1 MECRTRRPSV
11 SEWLEDELDEAP
23 RRRTR
28 SRRRRDDDEP
38 EGDDRLDA
46 ITSAISMLEERLDGA
61 SQKNIKSRP
70 GRRAQRDDHDLS
82 DVISQITGQ
91 QDALDYQFEGQN
103 VANIQKMQNQIRDLR
118 SVVEA
123 TTRGSS
129 FPGMGNDIHALQQHL
144 QQQINHPQA
153 QQNPNFAASIEQQ
166 MLALQQRL
174 GLQQPQGFGYA
185 GHAAPGFAPQ
195 AFAPQAYAPQ
205 PSQQNYAQPQAGVA
219 EPDQNHHLP
228 VPARAQQV
236 TVLEPTS
243 ASIEALRREV
253 QTLRNTLRPS
263 DPRALQVIEAEV
275 RGLNKRLGSNGL
287 GTASRDIA
295 EMKTQINTL
304 SRAVN
309 EGGFHANNR
318 FASTQLQQLNESI
331 SRVQR
336 PVLPDRLVQDIRS
349 DLAEATRKLVPL
361 SVHDARSLEKNI
373 QFLAERL
380 DSLRARSPD
389 NARLQALEGQ
399 LGRLSTQLTQSEQ
412 TLSSLQRMESSMQ
425 EISMRL
431 STSAHAPGI
440 AGFDAKSAGVMR
452 GFQKQIEDVKAATEA
467 SDKRMHQALTS
478 LQDVMVKVAEKSAAP
493 ARPQQMPKRAMV
505 DFGQREQVQASPKN
519 AMTAAREAAARAVD
533 TEEQIVRHTPRL
545 PPAELPMPKSVN
557 EDKAAKAVADNFAA
571 ATKLQK
577 GKGKTKL
584 SALDLHADAAT
595 RSLQDYEDEP
605 KGKIVPF
612 RHFKRYA
619 SQIALAAAGVVLVIG
634 VYNMLGP
641 LLSGEQTAVASVSDL
656 PEAKKTTP
664 GFGFPIAK
672 PDLKVVPKVQ
682 SASLDPTVSAKSLNL
697 KLPAFPSTLNNKTLK
712 DAAQNGDVRAFY
724 EIGSRLIDG
733 RFGVQRDVGQGLEW
747 LQLAADKQHAPA
759 LYRIGAVYEKGQG
772 IARNIQ
778 QAIANYEVAGRLGNR
793 KALHNLGA
801 LYASGVNGEPDFT
814 KAFPLFKQAAELGLV
829 DSQYNLA
836 IVYVNGMGVKQDL
849 IEAYKWL
856 AIAAQN
862 GDKESAKK
870 RDEIGGRFD
879 GKTLVKAKLAAQ
891 TFKPKPF
898 DEAANED
905 IIPASTYADAST
917 PSSDIS
923 TLPEGASGLGGLS
936 GLSDTASAKR

>member
-1 MECRTRRPSV
+1 MERRTRRPSV

-28 SRRRRDDDEP
+28 SRRRHEDED

-46 ITSAISMLEERLDGA
+46 ITSAISMLEQRLDGA
-61 SQKNIKSRP
+61 SQKNAKSRP

-103 VANIQKMQNQIRDLR
+103 TANIQKMQNQIRDLR

-123 TTRGSS
+123 ATRGSS

-144 QQQINHPQA
+144 QQQINTPHA
-153 QQNPNFAASIEQQ
+153 QQNPNFASSIEQQ

-174 GLQQPQGFGYA
+174 GLQPPQNFGYQIPQPAPQGY
-185 GHAAPGFAPQ
+185 
-195 AFAPQAYAPQ
+195 APQAYAPQ
-205 PSQQNYAQPQAGVA
+205 PVNPQQAYAPQAYAQPQAEA
-219 EPDQNHHLP
+219 DHTSHLP
-228 VPARAQQV
+228 VPSRAQQV

-295 EMKTQINTL
+295 EMKTQITTL

-373 QFLAERL
+373 NFLAERL

-478 LQDVMVKVAEKSAAP
+478 LQDVMVKVAEKSSAP
-493 ARPQQMPKRAMV
+493 AKPQQQPKRAMV
-505 DFGQREQVQASPKN
+505 DFGQREQVAQPKN
-519 AMTAAREAAARAVD
+519 AMTAAREAAARAID
-533 TEEQIVRHTPRL
+533 TDEQIARHTPRL
-545 PPAELPMPKSVN
+545 PPEELPMPKSVTQ
-557 EDKAAKAVADNFAA
+557 DKAVKAVADSFAA
-571 ATKLQK
+571 ATKQQK
-577 GKGKTKL
+577 NKDKTKL
-584 SALDLHADAAT
+584 AALDLHADAAI
-595 RSLQDYEDEP
+595 RSLQDYENEP
-605 KGKIVPF
+605 KGKIIQF

-672 PDLKVVPKVQ
+672 PDLKAVPKIQ
-682 SASLDPTVSAKSLNL
+682 SASLDPKIDAKSLNL
-697 KLPAFPSTLNNKTLK
+697 KLPAFPATLNNKTLK

-733 RFGVQRDVGQGLEW
+733 RYGVQRDIGQGLEW

-772 IARNIQ
+772 IARNIP
-778 QAIANYEVAGRLGNR
+778 QAIANYEAAGRLGNR

-801 LYASGVNGEPDFT
+801 LYASGVNGEPDFA

-862 GDKESAKK
+862 GDKESGKK

-891 TFKPKPF
+891 TFKAKAF
-898 DEAANED
+898 DEPANED

-917 PSSDIS
+917 PPSNIS
-923 TLPEGASGLGGLS
+923 ALPEGASGLGGLS
-936 GLSDTASAKR
+936 GLSDTTTSAKR